1 MKYTDTGIQKP
12 KNISTKKVVSTWY
25 NQRDLPLIE
34 MKMQDETFEK
44 IMNGFIE
51 KREYDLSLLERI
63 LSEYVENKDR
73 IISLLDKKAEV
84 SLENL
89 PLLDECIIHL
99 SVCEFLF
106 INKSKNIVIN
116 EYINIAKK
124 YSSPKMYTF
133 LNKVLDNT
141 L

>member
-1 MKYTDTGIQKP
+1 MSEKKYKP
-12 KNISTKKVVSTWY
+12 
-25 NQRDLPLIE
+25 QLIARE
-34 MKMQDETFEK
+34 SAIKILYQMKMQDETLET
-44 IMNGFIE
+44 IMNSFVE
-51 KREYDLSLLERI
+51 KREYDQCLLDRI
-63 LSEYVENKDR
+63 LSEYVENKNS

>member
-1 MKYTDTGIQKP
+1 MSEKKYKP
-12 KNISTKKVVSTWY
+12 QIIARESAIKILY
-25 NQRDLPLIE
+25 Q
-34 MKMQDETFEK
+34 MKMQDETLETV
-44 IMNGFIE
+44 MNSFVE
-51 KREYDLSLLERI
+51 KREYDDTLLARI
-63 LSEYVENKDR
+63 LSEYIENKNS
-73 IISLLDKKAEV
+73 IIALLDKKAEV
-84 SLENL
+84 SLKNI

-99 SVCEFLF
+99 SVCEFLY

-141 L
+141 F

>member
-1 MKYTDTGIQKP
+1 MSEKKYKP
-12 KNISTKKVVSTWY
+12 
-25 NQRDLPLIE
+25 QLIARE
-34 MKMQDETFEK
+34 SAIKILYQMKMQGETFEK

-51 KREYDLSLLERI
+51 KREYDTSLLVRI

>member
-1 MKYTDTGIQKP
+1 MSEKKYKP
-12 KNISTKKVVSTWY
+12 
-25 NQRDLPLIE
+25 QLIARE
-34 MKMQDETFEK
+34 SAIKILYQMKMQDETLET
-44 IMNGFIE
+44 IMNSFIE
-51 KREYDLSLLERI
+51 KREYDESLLDRI
-63 LSEYVENKDR
+63 LSEYVENKKK
-73 IISLLDKKAEV
+73 IISLLDMKAEV
-84 SLENL
+84 SLKNI

>member
-1 MKYTDTGIQKP
+1 MSEKKYKP
-12 KNISTKKVVSTWY
+12 QIIARESAIKILY
-25 NQRDLPLIE
+25 Q
-34 MKMQDETFEK
+34 MKMQDETLETV
-44 IMNGFIE
+44 MNSFVE
-51 KREYDLSLLERI
+51 KREYDDTLLARI
-63 LSEYVENKDR
+63 LSEYIENKNS
-73 IISLLDKKAEV
+73 IITLLDKRAEV
-84 SLENL
+84 SLKNI

-99 SVCEFLF
+99 SVCEFLY

>member
-1 MKYTDTGIQKP
+1 MSEKKYKP
-12 KNISTKKVVSTWY
+12 
-25 NQRDLPLIE
+25 QLIARE
-34 MKMQDETFEK
+34 SAIKILYQMKMQDETLET

-51 KREYDLSLLERI
+51 KREYDESLLDRI
-63 LSEYVENKDR
+63 LSEYVENKKK
-73 IISLLDKKAEV
+73 IVSLLDKKAEV
-84 SLENL
+84 SLKNI

>member
-1 MKYTDTGIQKP
+1 MSEKKYKP
-12 KNISTKKVVSTWY
+12 
-25 NQRDLPLIE
+25 QLIARE
-34 MKMQDETFEK
+34 SAIKILYQMKMQDEKLET
-44 IMNGFIE
+44 IMSNFIE
-51 KREYDLSLLERI
+51 KREYDESLFERI
-63 LSEYVENKDR
+63 LSEYVENKSR

-106 INKSKNIVIN
+106 INQSKNIVIN

>member
-1 MKYTDTGIQKP
+1 MSEKKYKP
-12 KNISTKKVVSTWY
+12 
-25 NQRDLPLIE
+25 QLIARE
-34 MKMQDETFEK
+34 SAIKILYQMKMQGETFEK
-44 IMNGFIE
+44 IMNSFVE
-51 KREYDLSLLERI
+51 KREYDQCLLERI
-63 LSEYVENKDR
+63 LSEYVENKNS
-73 IISLLDKKAEV
+73 IVSILDNKAEV

>member
-1 MKYTDTGIQKP
+1 MSDKKYKP
-12 KNISTKKVVSTWY
+12 
-25 NQRDLPLIE
+25 QLIARE
-34 MKMQDETFEK
+34 SAIKILYQMKMQGETFEK

-51 KREYDLSLLERI
+51 KREYDTSLLVRI

-106 INKSKNIVIN
+106 INKSKKIVIN

>member
-1 MKYTDTGIQKP
+1 MSEKKYKP
-12 KNISTKKVVSTWY
+12 
-25 NQRDLPLIE
+25 QLIARE
-34 MKMQDETFEK
+34 SAIKILYQMKMQDETLET
-44 IMNGFIE
+44 IMNGFVE
-51 KREYDLSLLERI
+51 KREYDESLLERI
-63 LSEYVENKDR
+63 LSEYVENKNS
-73 IISLLDKKAEV
+73 IISVLDKKAEV

-89 PLLDECIIHL
+89 PLLDECIIHV

-124 YSSPKMYTF
+124 YSSPKMYAF

>member
-1 MKYTDTGIQKP
+1 MSEKKYKP
-12 KNISTKKVVSTWY
+12 
-25 NQRDLPLIE
+25 QLIARE
-34 MKMQDETFEK
+34 SAIKILYQMKMQGETFEK

-51 KREYDLSLLERI
+51 KREYDAILLERI

-106 INKSKNIVIN
+106 INQSKNIVIN

>member
-1 MKYTDTGIQKP
+1 MSEKKYKP
-12 KNISTKKVVSTWY
+12 
-25 NQRDLPLIE
+25 QLIARE
-34 MKMQDETFEK
+34 SAIKILYQMKMQGETFEK

-51 KREYDLSLLERI
+51 KREYDASLLERI

-84 SLENL
+84 SLKNL

-106 INKSKNIVIN
+106 INQSKNIVIN

-133 LNKVLDNT
+133 LNKVVDNT

>member
-1 MKYTDTGIQKP
+1 MSEKKYKP
-12 KNISTKKVVSTWY
+12 
-25 NQRDLPLIE
+25 QLIARE
-34 MKMQDETFEK
+34 SAIKILYQMKMQDETLET
-44 IMNGFIE
+44 IMNSFVE
-51 KREYDLSLLERI
+51 KREYDQCLLEKI
-63 LSEYVENKDR
+63 LSEYIENKNS
-73 IISLLDKKAEV
+73 IISILEKKAEV

>member
-1 MKYTDTGIQKP
+1 MSEKKYKP
-12 KNISTKKVVSTWY
+12 
-25 NQRDLPLIE
+25 QLIARE
-34 MKMQDETFEK
+34 SAIKILYQMKMQDETLET
-44 IMNGFIE
+44 IMNSFVE
-51 KREYDLSLLERI
+51 KREYDQCLLERI
-63 LSEYVENKDR
+63 LSEYVENKNS
-73 IISLLDKKAEV
+73 IISILDKKAEV

-89 PLLDECIIHL
+89 PLFDECIIHL

>member
-1 MKYTDTGIQKP
+1 MSEKKYKP
-12 KNISTKKVVSTWY
+12 
-25 NQRDLPLIE
+25 QLIARE
-34 MKMQDETFEK
+34 SAIKILYQMKMQGETFEK

-51 KREYDLSLLERI
+51 KREYDASLLERI

-99 SVCEFLF
+99 SICEFLF
-106 INKSKNIVIN
+106 INQSKNIVIN

>member
-1 MKYTDTGIQKP
+1 MSEKKYKP
-12 KNISTKKVVSTWY
+12 
-25 NQRDLPLIE
+25 QLIARE
-34 MKMQDETFEK
+34 SAIKILYQMKMQGETLET
-44 IMNGFIE
+44 IMNSFVE
-51 KREYDLSLLERI
+51 KREYDQCLLERI

-73 IISLLDKKAEV
+73 IISLLEKKAEV

>member
-1 MKYTDTGIQKP
+1 
-12 KNISTKKVVSTWY
+12 
-25 NQRDLPLIE
+25 
-34 MKMQDETFEK
+34 MKMQYEKLETK
-44 IMNGFIE
+44 KSDFIE
-51 KREYDLSLLERI
+51 KREYDESLFERI
-63 LSEYVENKDR
+63 LSEYVENKNR
-73 IISLLDKKAEV
+73 IISLLDKKAGV
-84 SLENL
+84 SLKNI

>member
-1 MKYTDTGIQKP
+1 M
-12 KNISTKKVVSTWY
+12 
-25 NQRDLPLIE
+25 R
-34 MKMQDETFEK
+34 MQDETFEK

-51 KREYDLSLLERI
+51 KREYDASLLERI

>member
-1 MKYTDTGIQKP
+1 MSEKKHKP
-12 KNISTKKVVSTWY
+12 
-25 NQRDLPLIE
+25 QLIARE
-34 MKMQDETFEK
+34 SAIKILYQMRMQDETFEN

-51 KREYDLSLLERI
+51 KRKYDASLLERI

>member
-1 MKYTDTGIQKP
+1 MSEKKYKP
-12 KNISTKKVVSTWY
+12 
-25 NQRDLPLIE
+25 QLIARE
-34 MKMQDETFEK
+34 SAIKILYQMKMQDETLET
-44 IMNGFIE
+44 IMNSFVE
-51 KREYDLSLLERI
+51 KREYDQCLLERI
-63 LSEYVENKDR
+63 LSEYVENKNS
-73 IISLLDKKAEV
+73 IVSILDEKAEV

-106 INKSKNIVIN
+106 INQSKNIVIN

>member
-1 MKYTDTGIQKP
+1 MSEKKYKP
-12 KNISTKKVVSTWY
+12 
-25 NQRDLPLIE
+25 QLIARE
-34 MKMQDETFEK
+34 SAIKILYQMKMQDETLEI

-51 KREYDLSLLERI
+51 KREYDESLLDRI
-63 LSEYVENKDR
+63 LSEYVENKNK

-84 SLENL
+84 SLENI

-124 YSSPKMYTF
+124 YYTF

>member
-1 MKYTDTGIQKP
+1 MSEKKYKP
-12 KNISTKKVVSTWY
+12 
-25 NQRDLPLIE
+25 QLIARE
-34 MKMQDETFEK
+34 SAIKILYQMKMQDETLET
-44 IMNGFIE
+44 IMNSFVE
-51 KREYDLSLLERI
+51 KREYDQCLLERI
-63 LSEYVENKDR
+63 LSEYVKNKNS
-73 IISLLDKKAEV
+73 IVSILDEKAEV

>member
-1 MKYTDTGIQKP
+1 MSEKKYKP
-12 KNISTKKVVSTWY
+12 
-25 NQRDLPLIE
+25 QLIARE
-34 MKMQDETFEK
+34 SAIKILYQMKMQDETLET
-44 IMNGFIE
+44 IMNSFVE
-51 KREYDLSLLERI
+51 KREYDQCLLDRI
-63 LSEYVENKDR
+63 LKEYVENKNS
-73 IISLLDKKAEV
+73 IISILDNKAEV

>member
-1 MKYTDTGIQKP
+1 MSEKKHKP
-12 KNISTKKVVSTWY
+12 
-25 NQRDLPLIE
+25 QLIARE
-34 MKMQDETFEK
+34 SAIKILYQMKMQDETFER

-51 KREYDLSLLERI
+51 KREYDESLLERI

>member
-1 MKYTDTGIQKP
+1 MSEKKYKP
-12 KNISTKKVVSTWY
+12 
-25 NQRDLPLIE
+25 QLIARE
-34 MKMQDETFEK
+34 SAIKILYQMKMQDETLEI

-51 KREYDLSLLERI
+51 KREYDESLLDRI
-63 LSEYVENKDR
+63 LSEYVQNKNK

-84 SLENL
+84 SLENI